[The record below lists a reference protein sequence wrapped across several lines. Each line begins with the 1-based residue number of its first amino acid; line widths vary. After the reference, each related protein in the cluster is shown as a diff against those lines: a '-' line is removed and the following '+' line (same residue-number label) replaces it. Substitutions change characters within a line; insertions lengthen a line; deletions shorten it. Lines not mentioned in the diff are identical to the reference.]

1 MAVYVWHYPLDPDFP
16 LSVLDYET
24 NDREARLHWHDY
36 MELVLCLE
44 GTGHFLFGRREVP
57 VEPGDVVVVDYSE
70 PHVAVT
76 DGPGPLRLLLTLF
89 LPELI
94 APPGCRTFDAEYLSP
109 FTRQAA
115 LSNPIRSGTPL
126 AMELATVLGD
136 LSTTWERR
144 QRADRHLLDANLR
157 RALGL
162 LVSEWKPAT
171 LEQGLGDADRLE
183 HVRPVLRYVEDHF
196 RENVT
201 LEDVSA
207 FVHVSHS
214 RVRHLFKEVTNVGF
228 KEYLTNVRL
237 AEARRLL
244 LGTDVNVCDVAR
256 MVGYTNIHQFY
267 KVFYRYSTMSPAD
280 YRRYYTLGVAG
291 PGIASR
297 PRSSRGGY
305 DDVDAFDVPAGVDAP
320 LSVPIAS

>member
-1 MAVYVWHYPLDPDFP
+1 MAVYVWHYPLDRDFP
-16 LSVLDYET
+16 LSILDYQTSEE
-24 NDREARLHWHDY
+24 EARLHWHDY
-36 MELVLCLE
+36 MEIALCLE
-44 GTGHFLFGRREVP
+44 GTGRFLFGRRPVP

-76 DGPGPLRLLLTLF
+76 DGPDPLRLQLLLF

-94 APPGCRTFDAEYLSP
+94 APPGSRPFDAEYLAP
-109 FTRQAA
+109 FTRQSA
-115 LSNPIRSGTPL
+115 LSNPIRHGTPL
-126 AMELATVLGD
+126 AAKLADTFED
-136 LSTTWERR
+136 LRVTWERR

-162 LVSEWKPAT
+162 LVSDWRPAAIG
-171 LEQGLGDADRLE
+171 QGLGDADRLE
-183 HVRPVLRYVEDHF
+183 QVRPVLCYVEDHF

-207 FVHVSHS
+207 FVHVSPS

-244 LGTDVNVCDVAR
+244 LGTDVNVCDIAR
-256 MVGYTNIHQFY
+256 IVGYTNIHQFY
-267 KVFYRYSTMSPAD
+267 KVFYRYSSMSPAD
-280 YRRYYTLGVAG
+280 YRRYYTLGDAMTGATSAG
-291 PGIASR
+291 R
-297 PRSSRGGY
+297 PRGGLRAL
-305 DDVDAFDVPAGVDAP
+305 DELDLAAPDVDAP
-320 LSVPIAS
+320 LPVSIAS

>member
-16 LSVLDYET
+16 LSILDYET
-24 NDREARLHWHDY
+24 AETEARLHWHDY
-36 MELVLCLE
+36 MEIALCLE
-44 GTGHFLFGRREVP
+44 GTGRFLFGRRAVP

-76 DGPGPLRLLLTLF
+76 DGPDPLRLQLVLF

-94 APPGCRTFDAEYLSP
+94 APPGCRAFDAEYLTP
-109 FTRQAA
+109 FTRQGA
-115 LSNPIRSGTPL
+115 LSNPIRHGTLL
-126 AMELATVLGD
+126 AGHLAATFED
-136 LSTTWERR
+136 LRTTWERR
-144 QRADRHLLDANLR
+144 ERADRHLLDANLR

-162 LVSEWKPAT
+162 LVSEWRPAAID
-171 LEQGLGDADRLE
+171 QGLGDADRLE
-183 HVRPVLRYVEDHF
+183 QVRPVLRYVEDHF

-207 FVHVSHS
+207 FVHVSPS

-244 LGTDVNVCDVAR
+244 LGTDVTVCDIAR
-256 MVGYTNIHQFY
+256 IVGYTNIHQFY
-267 KVFYRYSTMSPAD
+267 KVFYRYSSMSPAD
-280 YRRYYTLGVAG
+280 YRRYYTLGDA
-291 PGIASR
+291 
-297 PRSSRGGY
+297 RGGSPRRI
-305 DDVDAFDVPAGVDAP
+305 DAPRGGLRALDELDLAAEVDAP
-320 LSVPIAS
+320 LPVPIAS